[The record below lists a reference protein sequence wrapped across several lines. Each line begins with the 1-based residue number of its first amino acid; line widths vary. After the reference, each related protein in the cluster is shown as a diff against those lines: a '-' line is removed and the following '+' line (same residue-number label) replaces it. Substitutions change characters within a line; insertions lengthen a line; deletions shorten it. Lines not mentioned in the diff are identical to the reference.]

1 VTEFVELGD
10 SARLTQALSSYSVIG
25 LDTEFMREKTF
36 FAQLCLIQ
44 IATPDNIYCVDPL
57 AGGDIEPFWNS
68 LMDRSWVLH
77 SGRQDLEVLYAAA
90 DRMPSSIFDTQVAAG
105 LAGFAPQI
113 GYAGLVAELCDVRL
127 EKSHTRADWSK
138 RPLPAAFIEYAA
150 EDVAYLLPIFELL
163 REKLDRLGRLEWA
176 QEDSA
181 DLLDVRL
188 YQVDPAMAVQRLKGA
203 ANLRGPARAAAV
215 GLAAWRE
222 REALKRNRPR
232 QWILRDP
239 VLMELAVAR
248 PETPQS
254 VAATPGLA
262 ARTAQRYG
270 QRFLDIV
277 REAEQK
283 GSTYEPPPR
292 TDAGQRLRLKEAQ
305 ALVTTRAAELGI
317 APEVLAPKKDLSAAL
332 GGNGQARIFRG
343 WRRAVVGEELRSLFD
358 SAG

>member
-1 VTEFVELGD
+1 
-10 SARLTQALSSYSVIG
+10 
-25 LDTEFMREKTF
+25 
-36 FAQLCLIQ
+36 
-44 IATPDNIYCVDPL
+44 
-57 AGGDIEPFWNS
+57 
-68 LMDRSWVLH
+68 
-77 SGRQDLEVLYAAA
+77 
-90 DRMPSSIFDTQVAAG
+90 
-105 LAGFAPQI
+105 
-113 GYAGLVAELCDVRL
+113 
-127 EKSHTRADWSK
+127 
-138 RPLPAAFIEYAA
+138 
-150 EDVAYLLPIFELL
+150 
-163 REKLDRLGRLEWA
+163 
-176 QEDSA
+176 
-181 DLLDVRL
+181 
-188 YQVDPAMAVQRLKGA
+188 
-203 ANLRGPARAAAV
+203 
-215 GLAAWRE
+215 
-222 REALKRNRPR
+222 
-232 QWILRDP
+232 
-239 VLMELAVAR
+239 MELAVAR